1 MGGALRVAMCC
12 SVCCIACCSVSQ
24 CVAASLFKD
33 LGVLQCVAMCCNM
46 LQCVAACCSLL
57 QRVAAFWTNEYA
69 YLLCSMFTM
78 HGIFSVYL
86 HMCVCYSLLQCV
98 AVCCSASS
106 VALCSVCSG
115 VV

>member
-1 MGGALRVAMCC
+1 MLQCVAVCVALRVAAYH
-12 SVCCIACCSVSQ
+12 SVCSISFQRSR
-24 CVAASLFKD
+24 CVAVCCN
-33 LGVLQCVAMCCNM
+33 VLQH
-46 LQCVAACCSLL
+46 VAACCSLL

-98 AVCCSASS
+98 AVCCSVSS